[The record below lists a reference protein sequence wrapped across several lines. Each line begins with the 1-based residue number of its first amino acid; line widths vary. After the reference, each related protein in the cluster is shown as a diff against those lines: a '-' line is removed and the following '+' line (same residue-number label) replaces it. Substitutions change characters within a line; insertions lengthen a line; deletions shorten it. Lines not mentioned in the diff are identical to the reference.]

1 MDAPT
6 ADSTLP
12 IHKED
17 EKRVD
22 DPLPVAEDGKTD
34 HSTQPSCQE
43 DGKPGDVPT
52 DDNDEEK
59 EEDSIPLFRQLLG
72 HPLACYQV
80 VRVN

>member
-43 DGKPGDVPT
+43 DGNQLGDVPT

-72 HPLACYQV
+72 HPLACYQACQQ
-80 VRVN
+80 